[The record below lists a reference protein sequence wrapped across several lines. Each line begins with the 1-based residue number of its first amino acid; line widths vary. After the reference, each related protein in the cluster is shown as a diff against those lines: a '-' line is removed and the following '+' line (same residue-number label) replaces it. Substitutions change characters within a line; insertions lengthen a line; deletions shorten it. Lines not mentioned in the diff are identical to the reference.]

1 MHDRLLPIEHQTTC
15 AVSPV
20 KHLSLK
26 YLTLKNK
33 HSFEKK
39 IHLRTYFIDTLYS
52 NYFGKGYFLH
62 DFRSKKSVYRR
73 KFDFTSRFKFY
84 NFFLNFC
91 SKPFKIW
98 ITIEKNHFWRKKIMY
113 WQIFFHENIY
123 FPINSHQKGEI
134 DHRQKCL

>member
-62 DFRSKKSVYRR
+62 DFRFKKVSTEENLTLLPDLDFIMFFSIFVQSLL
-73 KFDFTSRFKFY
+73 KFE
-84 NFFLNFC
+84 L
-91 SKPFKIW
+91 P
-98 ITIEKNHFWRKKIMY
+98 
-113 WQIFFHENIY
+113 
-123 FPINSHQKGEI
+123 
-134 DHRQKCL
+134 

>member
-1 MHDRLLPIEHQTTC
+1 MHDRVLPREHQTTC

-62 DFRSKKSVYRR
+62 DFRFKKECLPTLLP
-73 KFDFTSRFKFY
+73 D
-84 NFFLNFC
+84 LNF
-91 SKPFKIW
+91 
-98 ITIEKNHFWRKKIMY
+98 IMFFS
-113 WQIFFHENIY
+113 IFVQSLLKFEL
-123 FPINSHQKGEI
+123 P
-134 DHRQKCL
+134 

>member
-52 NYFGKGYFLH
+52 NYFGKKRVSTEENLTLLP
-62 DFRSKKSVYRR
+62 D
-73 KFDFTSRFKFY
+73 
-84 NFFLNFC
+84 LNF
-91 SKPFKIW
+91 
-98 ITIEKNHFWRKKIMY
+98 IMFFS
-113 WQIFFHENIY
+113 IFVQSLLKFEL
-123 FPINSHQKGEI
+123 P
-134 DHRQKCL
+134 

>member
-1 MHDRLLPIEHQTTC
+1 MHDRVLPREHQTTR

-39 IHLRTYFIDTLYS
+39 IDLRTYFIDTLYS

-62 DFRSKKSVYRR
+62 DFRFKKEC
-73 KFDFTSRFKFY
+73 
-84 NFFLNFC
+84 L
-91 SKPFKIW
+91 P
-98 ITIEKNHFWRKKIMY
+98 KKI
-113 WQIFFHENIY
+113 
-123 FPINSHQKGEI
+123 
-134 DHRQKCL
+134 

>member
-1 MHDRLLPIEHQTTC
+1 MHDRLLPREHQTTC

-39 IHLRTYFIDTLYS
+39 IDLRTYFIDTLYS

-62 DFRSKKSVYRR
+62 DFRFKKECLSKK
-73 KFDFTSRFKFY
+73 
-84 NFFLNFC
+84 
-91 SKPFKIW
+91 I
-98 ITIEKNHFWRKKIMY
+98 
-113 WQIFFHENIY
+113 
-123 FPINSHQKGEI
+123 
-134 DHRQKCL
+134 